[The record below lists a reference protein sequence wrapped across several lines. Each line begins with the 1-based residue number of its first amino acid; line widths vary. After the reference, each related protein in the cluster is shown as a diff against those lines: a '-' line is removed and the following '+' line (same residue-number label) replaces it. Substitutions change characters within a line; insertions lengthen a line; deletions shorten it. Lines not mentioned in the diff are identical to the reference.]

1 MPEVVGEPEELP
13 EEVSVVA
20 DDPEL
25 IEDDE
30 PMLDEPGRIPA
41 ELQAPRTRTQ
51 ARGRIHFFMRSSLKV
66 LMGKSAHTTCPV
78 APESVKRCLK

>member
-1 MPEVVGEPEELP
+1 VPEVVGEPEELP

-25 IEDDE
+25 IEDEPVPDE
-30 PMLDEPGRIPA
+30 PDRIPA
-41 ELQAPRTRTQ
+41 ELHAPRTKTQ

-66 LMGKSAHTTCPV
+66 INGKTAHTRHRKG
-78 APESVKRCLK
+78 AG

>member
-25 IEDDE
+25 IDDDD
-30 PMLDEPGRIPA
+30 PMLDEPERMPG

-66 LMGKSAHTTCPV
+66 IEGKDGAHHV
-78 APESVKRCLK
+78 SSGAG

>member
-13 EEVSVVA
+13 EVVSVVA
-20 DDPEL
+20 EDPEL
-25 IEDDE
+25 IDDDDE
-30 PMLDEPGRIPA
+30 PALDEPERMPV

-66 LMGKSAHTTCPV
+66 IERKDGAHQCV
-78 APESVKRCLK
+78 RRCRVMPKDT